1 MYKKISDYGII
12 GNLHSVALVGRDGS
26 IDWMCLPHIDSPSIF
41 GAILDADDGGY
52 FSISPDGEW
61 DSVLSYLEDSNVLF
75 GKFRT
80 RTGFYTLTDF
90 MTVPADEGRT
100 CEQGGCVLVRLLHVQ
115 RGNVRVRVRF
125 EPRFDYGRIIPQ
137 VTIFPGHGVV
147 AAGNGEYV
155 ALSTTMN
162 LEVQEAAAEGIWELN
177 EGDRVALQLR
187 YGAREP
193 DQLSEKQAEELL
205 LDTLTF
211 WRTWLNRSG
220 PGFFNDLGA
229 HRKQVVRSLLVL
241 KLLYYRPHGT
251 MAAAAT
257 TSLPEVIGGVRNWD
271 YRFSWVR
278 DTSMAL
284 TALFQVGHVKE
295 TEGYLGWLNEIILKS
310 KRNSLQVMYR
320 LDGSEN
326 ITEEILPHL
335 EGFRGSHPVRT
346 GNNAVSQKQFSIY
359 GHVLIAAHLLVE
371 RNRTIDAEMW
381 HGLRLMC
388 GFVMSHWREPDW
400 SIWEMRSNPRH
411 FVHSKVMCWVTLD
424 RCIRIAEITG
434 AAGDLEQWE
443 KARDEI
449 GREVM
454 SRGWDSKR
462 QAFVLH
468 YDSDALDGSSFL
480 MSMSGFISFND
491 PRMLATVEAVRVDL
505 AEKGFIYR
513 YLADD
518 GLPGSEGTFMACT
531 LWLITNLA
539 RQGEIEEAELLLARV
554 DEVGWP
560 LHLLAEEYDPT
571 WQEQLGNY
579 PQAFSHE
586 AYITAAMAIADAK
599 GELRIKRP
607 LQENVILPG
616 EGEEHGVPSPPLP
629 DEVADIL
636 DQAIISLN
644 EFQADAAR
652 ATTPLVERLGSL
664 LRKMHSFDPAGL
676 EEREEKISFWSN
688 LFNILVL
695 HNILALNVRE
705 SVKEIPWFYKR
716 ISCRVGSQFFSA
728 DCILNGI
735 LRGNRPGPGRLDLP
749 LPSGDPRL
757 SQSIRPCDPRLLFA
771 LSTGALSSPPITVL
785 RPATLHADLQAAA
798 ESFIANH
805 AEIDEQHKKI
815 VLPRLFK
822 WYDDFGKTAHD
833 KAVFVAQFLEKD
845 LARSISEHPESFKLE
860 YMDYDWRVRFR
871 EPHATR

>member
-12 GNLHSVALVGRDGS
+12 GNLHTVALVGRDGS
-26 IDWMCLPHIDSPSIF
+26 IDWLCLPHIDSPSLF

-61 DSVLSYLEDSNVLF
+61 DSVLSYLEDSNVLL

-90 MTVPADEGRT
+90 MTVPTDEGQN
-100 CEQGGCVLVRLLHVQ
+100 CELGGCVLVRLLQVQ
-115 RGNVRVRVRF
+115 HGNIRVRVRF
-125 EPRFDYGRIIPQ
+125 EPRFDYGRIIPE
-137 VTIFPGHGVV
+137 VSIFPGQGVV

-155 ALSTTMN
+155 SLSTSID
-162 LEVQEAAAEGIWELN
+162 LEVHGTTAEGVWELN
-177 EGDRVALQLR
+177 EGERVALQLR
-187 YGAREP
+187 YGATVP
-193 DQLSEKQAEELL
+193 DQLSEKQAEGLL

-310 KRNSLQVMYR
+310 KRNGLQVMYR
-320 LDGSEN
+320 LDGSEDL
-326 ITEEILPHL
+326 TESVLNHL
-335 EGFRGSHPVRT
+335 EGFRGSQPVRI
-346 GNNAVSQKQFSIY
+346 GNSAVSQKQFSIY
-359 GHVLIAAHLLVE
+359 GHVLIAAHMLVE

-388 GFVMSHWREPDW
+388 DFVMRHWHEPDW
-400 SIWEMRSNPRH
+400 SIWEMRNSPRH

-424 RCIRIAEITG
+424 KCIRIAEITG

-449 GREVM
+449 GREVI
-454 SRGWDSKR
+454 SRGWDPKL

-468 YDSDALDGSSFL
+468 YDADALDGSSLL
-480 MSMSGFISFND
+480 MSMSGFISFNH

-505 AEKGFIYR
+505 SEEGFIYR
-513 YLADD
+513 YLAED
-518 GLPGSEGTFMACT
+518 GLPGREGTFLACT

-539 RQGEIEEAELLLARV
+539 RQGEIEEAELLLGRV
-554 DEVGWP
+554 DDVARP
-560 LHLLAEEYDPT
+560 LHLLAEEYDPL

-586 AYITAAMAIADAK
+586 AYITAAMAVADAK
-599 GELRIKRP
+599 GEQRLKRP
-607 LQENVILPG
+607 LQENLILPG
-616 EGEEHGVPSPPLP
+616 GGEEQGVPSPPLP

-636 DQAIISLN
+636 DQAISLKKVSD
-644 EFQADAAR
+644 DAAPK
-652 ATTPLVERLGSL
+652 APPLNRRLGDL
-664 LRKMHSFDPAGL
+664 LQSMQSFDLDGL
-676 EEREEKISFWSN
+676 VDREEKISFWSN

-695 HNILALNVRE
+695 YNTLALKIHE

-716 ISCRVGSQFFSA
+716 ISCRVGSQFFNA

-735 LRGNRPGPGRLDLP
+735 LRGNRPGPGRLSLP
-749 LPSGDPRL
+749 LAPGDPRRL
-757 SQSIRPCDPRLLFA
+757 QSIRPCDPRILFA
-771 LSTGALSSPPITVL
+771 ISTGALSSPQITVL
-785 RPATLHADLQAAA
+785 RPGTLDADLQAAA
-798 ESFIANH
+798 EGFIASKV
-805 AEIDEQHKKI
+805 EIDVQHKKI
-815 VLPRLFK
+815 VLPRIFK

-833 KAVFVAQFLEKD
+833 KAVFVARFVEKNV
-845 LARSISEHPESFKLE
+845 AKTISEHPESFALE
-860 YMDYDWRVRFR
+860 YSDYDWRVRFR